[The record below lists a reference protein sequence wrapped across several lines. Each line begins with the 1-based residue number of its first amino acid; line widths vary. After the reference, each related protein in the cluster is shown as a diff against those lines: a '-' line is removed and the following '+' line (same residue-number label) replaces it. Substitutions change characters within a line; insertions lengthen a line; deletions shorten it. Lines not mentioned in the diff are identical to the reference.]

1 MAKIKKQSFQA
12 QSEQHTQEEAM
23 RMAKA
28 NQRPGQGKEQTKL
41 IAKGIEKGIAE
52 YKKQEKAKVRVR
64 NKTHHKAQKSSS
76 LNSIPEQA
84 DGKEVGRLVA
94 NGSKLP
100 LLVSGLAFSL
110 IAIHHLVWFF
120 TGTSLFLDGVII
132 PSQLSLLVA
141 GVCVALAG
149 WVFYSRSK

>member
-52 YKKQEKAKVRVR
+52 YKKQEKAKVRAR
-64 NKTHHKAQKSSS
+64 NKTHHKAQKQSS
-76 LNSIPEQA
+76 LSSAPEWVDYSTEA
-84 DGKEVGRLVA
+84 TGNDSNLV
-94 NGSKLP
+94 

-110 IAIHHLVWFF
+110 ITMHYLVWFF
-120 TGTSLFLDGVII
+120 TGASLFLNSVII
-132 PSQLSLLVA
+132 PSKLSLWVA
-141 GVCVALAG
+141 GVCAVLAG